1 MTAVTGQAARGG
13 LAFATPGDWF
23 PVRLPHGRPDVD
35 RMAGEVTATR
45 PGLPI
50 RRDVLVSMLG
60 QMAEAS
66 AALNVTGAY
75 ATILDIPGGP
85 LPATL
90 LVSVRGLGGLT
101 LDEIAAEMST
111 TEDSALAPPIA
122 KMFDLPAGRTVRIE
136 RFQEWPGAADRP
148 RPVSFTVQY
157 VTVVPGGGRAVLM
170 MFSTPAIALT
180 EQLRPLFHQIA
191 CTLRFEG
198 PERER

>member
-1 MTAVTGQAARGG
+1 
-13 LAFATPGDWF
+13 
-23 PVRLPHGRPDVD
+23 
-35 RMAGEVTATR
+35 MAGEVIAAK

-50 RRDVLVSMLG
+50 SRDVLVSMLG
-60 QMAEAS
+60 QLAQAS
-66 AALNVTGAY
+66 AALNDAGAY
-75 ATILDIPGGP
+75 ATILDVPGAP

-111 TEDSALAPPIA
+111 ADGALAPPTA

-136 RFQEWPGAADRP
+136 RFRERPGTGEGP

-157 VTVVPGGGRAVLM
+157 ATVAPGGGQAVLL
-170 MFSTPAIALT
+170 MFSTPAVALA

-198 PERER
+198 QEPQR